1 MLQAACNFERPANS
15 TMLHTECNSFGLLTG
30 VTPPPMQ
37 LFLAPTARNWVA
49 LQVFLGQG
57 LHCPRAHSS
66 LYPKGM
72 RPNRPA
78 TREEAANRVNWAE
91 LRLA

>member
-15 TMLHTECNSFGLLTG
+15 TMLHFKCNSFGLLTG

-49 LQVFLGQG
+49 VQVFW
-57 LHCPRAHSS
+57 A
-66 LYPKGM
+66 KAFTA
-72 RPNRPA
+72 PA
-78 TREEAANRVNWAE
+78 PILLSIPEE
-91 LRLA
+91 